1 MYVFVNKSGTDLTPH
16 TIINDIS
23 TARDVL
29 KPFDTF
35 HYFPAPGENSV
46 KLQFN
51 IMNTA
56 NQNDKIVRGSG
67 HLQFNFIN
75 NTMLNI
81 VSKKAHIVTT
91 PVIQTHDDLQNSIE
105 AGQKIIVR
113 KNKNIKNIKNNKNN
127 KSSDKHNYENG
138 YSDSDD
144 TMNEGDYEIATDTE
158 TGINY
163 AIGCTIVH
171 KQIGANKNSMNV
183 TIDPILSAHFSTEN
197 KESRNGPPVQF
208 TSKTIILPMINNSAV
223 IVTVNY
229 TQDDKPQTVNIP
241 SKATVN
247 ISVDTGTTVRYKVIK
262 INKSHNVPKYP
273 PQLFSDY
280 RSSNDYTMSAFKLT
294 KLVHDAHIIE

>member
-1 MYVFVNKSGTDLTPH
+1 
-16 TIINDIS
+16 
-23 TARDVL
+23 
-29 KPFDTF
+29 
-35 HYFPAPGENSV
+35 
-46 KLQFN
+46 
-51 IMNTA
+51 MNTP
-56 NQNDKIVRGSG
+56 NQNDKTVRGSG
-67 HLQFNFIN
+67 YLQFNFIN

-91 PVIQTHDDLQNSIE
+91 PIIETHDDLQNSIE

-113 KNKNIKNIKNNKNN
+113 KNKNNKSNKNT
-127 KSSDKHNYENG
+127 KYNYENG

-144 TMNEGDYEIATDTE
+144 AINNEADYEIATDTE

-197 KESRNGPPVQF
+197 KDSRNGPPVQF
-208 TSKTIILPMINNSAV
+208 TSKTIILPMINNSGV

-247 ISVDTGTTVRYKVIK
+247 ISVDTGTTVKYKVIK
-262 INKSHNVPKYP
+262 INKSYNVPKYP

-280 RSSNDYTMSAFKLT
+280 RSSNDYTMSTFKLT
-294 KLVHDAHIIE
+294 KLVHDTHIIE